1 VGAKDLLDTAALFNI
16 ETAKPNTEKRLNE
29 HLPQASYGQG
39 EVVVTPLRMARVAG
53 AIATGGK
60 LVPLRTRLAP
70 PPAATDPPRVLLA
83 PELARELERAMR
95 GVVTSG
101 TGREAA
107 KGPVEIAGKTGTA
120 ELANAP
126 AHAWFAGFAPYNRA
140 AADRV
145 AFAIV
150 IEHAR
155 YGGRAAAPFAVPLAE
170 AASRVRLSAEDA
182 Q

>member
-1 VGAKDLLDTAALFNI
+1 
-16 ETAKPNTEKRLNE
+16 
-29 HLPQASYGQG
+29 
-39 EVVVTPLRMARVAG
+39 M
-53 AIATGGK
+53 
-60 LVPLRTRLAP
+60 
-70 PPAATDPPRVLLA
+70 LLA
-83 PELARELERAMR
+83 PELARELEQAMR

-107 KGPVEIAGKTGTA
+107 KGPIEIAGKTGTA

-126 AHAWFAGFAPYNRA
+126 AHAWFAGFAPYDRA

-170 AASRVRLSAEDA
+170 AASRVRLTAEDA